1 MTRIN
6 CKSKS
11 VRLFCGLIGLIIC
24 APAMAENNSFEGPYV
39 GLSLGY
45 GGSSV
50 KEEKALWSQVGQIDF
65 IGSGGENSKGKGATG
80 GLSLGYDWRF
90 NNFTV
95 GVDVSSNLMDARS
108 NGTLLSFDETF
119 GGPSDHVASS
129 TKLKSIIAFKPKL
142 GVVLDEQTR
151 IYAMAG
157 FATARVSR
165 TVTGLTGTT
174 GDVFLDPGVTGSDS
188 RRMNGYTAGIG
199 AERVIASGFSLTLEL
214 NYFDFGHEDFTY
226 GGTTFGTASTM
237 VQSVKVTYSA
247 ATLGVA
253 YRF

>member
-6 CKSKS
+6 CNGKS
-11 VRLFCGLIGLIIC
+11 VRLFSCLIGLTIC
-24 APAMAENNSFEGPYV
+24 APAIAENVSFEGPYV
-39 GLSLGY
+39 GLSIGY
-45 GGSSV
+45 GESSV
-50 KEEKALWSQVGQIDF
+50 KEEKALWSQVGNIDF
-65 IGSGGENSKGKGATG
+65 IGSGGENSKGRGAIG
-80 GLSLGYDWRF
+80 GMNLGYDWRF
-90 NNFTV
+90 SDFTV
-95 GVDVSSNLMDARS
+95 GVDVSADLTDARS
-108 NGTLLSFDETF
+108 NGTLLSFDETIP
-119 GGPSDHVASS
+119 GPADHVASS
-129 TKLKSIIAFKPKL
+129 TKLKSIIAIKPRL
-142 GVVLDEQTR
+142 GLVLDDQTR

-188 RRMNGYTAGIG
+188 KRMSGYTAGVG
-199 AERVIASGFSLTLEL
+199 AERVIASGLSVTLEL

-226 GGTTFGTASTM
+226 GGTTFGAPSTM

-247 ATLGVA
+247 ATLGVV

>member
-6 CKSKS
+6 CNGKA
-11 VRLFCGLIGLIIC
+11 VRLFSCLIVFAIC
-24 APAMAENNSFEGPYV
+24 APAIAENISFAGPYV
-39 GLSLGY
+39 GLSIGY
-45 GGSSV
+45 GESSV
-50 KEEKALWSQVGQIDF
+50 KEEKALWSQVGSIDF
-65 IGSGGENSKGKGATG
+65 IGSGGEDSKGRGAIG
-80 GLSLGYDWRF
+80 GMNLGYDWRF
-90 NNFTV
+90 NDVTV
-95 GVDVSSNLMDARS
+95 GVDVSGDLTDARS

-119 GGPSDHVASS
+119 GAPSDHVASS
-129 TKLKSIIAFKPKL
+129 TKLKSIIAIKPRL
-142 GVVLDEQTR
+142 GLVLNDQTR

-188 RRMNGYTAGIG
+188 KRMSGYTAGVG
-199 AERVIASGFSLTLEL
+199 AERLIGRGFSLTLEL

-226 GGTTFGTASTM
+226 GGTTFGTPSTM

-247 ATLGVA
+247 ATLGVV

>member
-6 CKSKS
+6 CNGKS
-11 VRLFCGLIGLIIC
+11 VRLFSCLIGLTIC
-24 APAMAENNSFEGPYV
+24 APAIAEKISFEGPFV
-39 GLSLGY
+39 GLSIGY
-45 GGSSV
+45 GESSV
-50 KEEKALWSQVGQIDF
+50 KEEKALWSQVGNIDF
-65 IGSGGENSKGKGATG
+65 IGSGGENSKGRGAMG
-80 GLSLGYDWRF
+80 GMNLGYDWRF
-90 NNFTV
+90 NDFTV
-95 GVDVSSNLMDARS
+95 GVDVSGELTDARS

-129 TKLKSIIAFKPKL
+129 TKLKSIITIKPKL
-142 GVVLDEQTR
+142 GLVLDDQTR

-174 GDVFLDPGVTGSDS
+174 GDVFLDAGVTGSDS
-188 RRMNGYTAGIG
+188 KRMSGYTAGVG
-199 AERVIASGFSLTLEL
+199 AERVIGSGFSLTLEL

-247 ATLGVA
+247 ATLGVV